1 MSDELM
7 SVFFF
12 RRLTISVWFHSTIQ
26 AGYVVIRHYKL
37 MRSLVFLAFWLAYGS
52 LWAQTNPVSGT
63 VSEQVN
69 NRTVPLNGA
78 SVVWLG
84 TTLGSITDSTGR
96 FSITPTLQTNRLVI
110 SYVGYESDTLAIID
124 SAQSINVT
132 LRASRT
138 LQEVTVAGA
147 SSQIDRIAPIQTE
160 LLTIKTLAKAACCNL
175 SESFETNASVSVSYS
190 DAVTGAKQIQFLGLG
205 GQYVQTNVENI
216 PTVRG
221 LASTF
226 GLNYI
231 PGTWI
236 TSIDVG
242 KGAGSVVNGYEAM
255 TGQLNVELQKPD
267 VAIGK
272 PNLFFNGYVNSFGRV
287 EGNVNWAK
295 TLNKH
300 WSVAGL
306 GHVSTLQTDIDQNR
320 DGFRDLPLYNQINGI
335 GRAKYTSDR
344 WMAQFGVKA
353 LTESREGGQTKSA
366 GGFQPYR
373 FTNDTRR
380 VEVFSKTARLFPDK
394 PYRGLGLI
402 INGLYHD
409 QTAGFGF
416 TPYTGRQ
423 QSLYAN
429 LIYQTIIGTTDH
441 GLKTGLSYVYDN
453 YRENYALQPLDRTE
467 SVPGAFVEYTY
478 NYLSKLTVVLGGR
491 LDAYTLQN
499 QQYAGPT
506 QSQFLLVPNTLFRW
520 QATPRLHLR
529 YQATDGLTVR
539 LTTGR
544 GFRTPNQLA
553 ENFGYLVS
561 SRKVN
566 LNRDI
571 QPEVSWNYGIS
582 LTQETEL
589 FGKKVTIIADFHR
602 TDFQNQLVA
611 DFEHPRE
618 IYFYNTN
625 GAKSY
630 ANSFQIEAN
639 YSPAK
644 RLEIKAAYRL
654 FDVQQTM
661 GGDFGEARLLPR
673 MMVSRDRVLVN
684 AGYALPFD
692 KWKFDAT
699 LQYNGPKRIPY
710 LRPGYSHQSY
720 LNMPTDVAP
729 GFVNLNA
736 QVSKAFRSGLEVYL
750 GGENLTGFRQP
761 DPIINASQPF
771 SGDFDAA
778 ARTWGPITG
787 AMVYAGFRY
796 NLTRP

>member
-1 MSDELM
+1 
-7 SVFFF
+7 
-12 RRLTISVWFHSTIQ
+12 
-26 AGYVVIRHYKL
+26 
-37 MRSLVFLAFWLAYGS
+37 MRSFIFLACWLATGP
-52 LWAQTNPVSGT
+52 LWAQINPVSGI

-69 NRTVPLNGA
+69 NRPVPLTGA

-84 TTLGSITDSTGR
+84 TTFGTITDSLGR
-96 FSITPTLQTNRLVI
+96 FRIDTTSRTNRLII
-110 SYVGYESDTLAIID
+110 SYVGYEADTLTITDLSKPI
-124 SAQSINVT
+124 VVV

-138 LQEVTVAGA
+138 LQEVTVSGS

-255 TGQLNVELQKPD
+255 TGQINVELQKPD
-267 VAIGK
+267 LAIGK
-272 PNLFFNGYVNSFGRV
+272 PNLFVNGYVNSFGRA
-287 EGNVNWAK
+287 EGNVNYSK

-300 WSVAGL
+300 WSIAGL
-306 GHVSTLQTDIDQNR
+306 GHASILKTEIDQNH
-320 DGFRDLPLYNQINGI
+320 DGFRDLPLYTQINGI
-335 GRAKYTSDR
+335 GRAKYTSER
-344 WMAQFGVKA
+344 WMAQFGIKA
-353 LTESREGGQTKSA
+353 LTESREGGQTNSA
-366 GGFQPYR
+366 GGAQPYR
-373 FTNDTRR
+373 FTNDTKRI
-380 VEVFSKTARLFPDK
+380 EVFSKTARLFPDK
-394 PYRGLGLI
+394 PYKGLGLI

-416 TPYTGRQ
+416 TPYTGLQ

-441 GLKTGLSYVYDN
+441 GIKTGLSYVYDK
-453 YRENYALQPLDRTE
+453 YRERYALQPLDRTE
-467 SVPGAFVEYTY
+467 SVPGAFLEYTY

-491 LDAYTLQN
+491 VDAYTLQN
-499 QQYAGPT
+499 QQYVEPT
-506 QSQFLLVPNTLFRW
+506 HSRFLLVPNTLFRW

-539 LTTGR
+539 LSAGR

-561 SRKVN
+561 SRAVN

-571 QPEVSWNYGIS
+571 RPEVSWNYGIS
-582 LTQETEL
+582 LTQDTEL

-639 YSPAK
+639 YAPVK

-673 MMVSRDRVLVN
+673 MMVSRDRVLLN

-710 LRPGYSHQSY
+710 LRPGYTHQSY
-720 LNMPTDVAP
+720 LNMPTDLAP
-729 GFVNLNA
+729 GFLNLNA
-736 QVSKAFRSGLEVYL
+736 QVSRAFRSGLEVYL
-750 GGENLTGFRQP
+750 GGENLTGFRQR
-761 DPIINASQPF
+761 DPILSANQPF

-778 ARTWGPITG
+778 ARVWGPITG

-796 NLTRP
+796 KLTRP